1 MGGGIIN
8 RKLLL
13 SVLLFFSLALVLNV
27 SSSSAASVNLTN
39 INNSAT
45 SLDNVNVNISSSNY
59 TAANAKSTSN
69 TNSKNVTANS
79 KNPINSTMAAGAPV
93 LVTSLTVAQL
103 KDGVSKVQAFYDK
116 NGRLPNYVSFGTRQI
131 SIATFKQNIAT
142 QGLKINTIKVNGL
155 TVAQLKDGVSK
166 VQAFYDKNGKLPNY
180 VSFGTRQISIATF
193 KQNIATQGLKI
204 NTIKV
209 NGLTVAQLKDG
220 VSRVQAFYDKNGK
233 LPNYVSFG
241 TRQISIAT
249 FKQNIATQGL
259 KINTTTANSVAK
271 TKPNTSSVAAL
282 AKSLIASSTSTYN
295 SAVSIFNWVR
305 DNLSYSFYYNTKYG
319 AAGTLKHMTG
329 NCCDTANLLVALA
342 RDAGI
347 TARYVHGTCQFSS
360 GTWYGHVWAQLY
372 VNGNW
377 YTADAISYS
386 NSLGVIKNWNT
397 ANYQLNGIYK
407 TLPF

>member
-39 INNSAT
+39 ISNSAT

-93 LVTSLTVAQL
+93 LVNGLTVAQL
-103 KDGVSKVQAFYDK
+103 KDGVSRVQTFYDKNGRLPNYVSFGTRQISIATFQKNIATQSLKIYTTKINGLTYTQLKDGVSRVQAFYDK

-142 QGLKINTIKVNGL
+142 QGLTIK
-155 TVAQLKDGVSK
+155 
-166 VQAFYDKNGKLPNY
+166 
-180 VSFGTRQISIATF
+180 
-193 KQNIATQGLKI
+193 
-204 NTIKV
+204 
-209 NGLTVAQLKDG
+209 
-220 VSRVQAFYDKNGK
+220 
-233 LPNYVSFG
+233 
-241 TRQISIAT
+241 
-249 FKQNIATQGL
+249 
-259 KINTTTANSVAK
+259 TTTANSVAK
-271 TKPNTSSVAAL
+271 TKPDTSSVAAL
-282 AKSLIASSTSTYN
+282 AKSLIAGSTSTYN

-305 DNLSYSFYYNTKYG
+305 DNISYSFYYNTKYG
-319 AAGTLKHMTG
+319 AAGTLKYMTG
-329 NCCDTANLLVALA
+329 NCCDTSNLLVALA
-342 RDAGI
+342 RAAGI
-347 TARYVHGTCQFSS
+347 PARYKSGNCQFSS
-360 GTWYGHVWAQLY
+360 GNWYGHVWTDLY
-372 VNGNW
+372 VNGKW
-377 YTADAISYS
+377 YPADAISYS
-386 NSLGVIKNWNT
+386 NSFGVIKNWNT
-397 ANYQLNGIYK
+397 ANFQLKGTYN